1 MIHFLFFYNFHS
13 DWWLLF
19 LCFRK
24 NMCAYPTN
32 QVHFGSFNTKNWK
45 SALKGL
51 SSPRPATK
59 NCEIV
64 AGGHRKPFPATKNRE
79 NVASRHRKPR
89 PATKN
94 CENVAGGHRKPFPAM
109 ENREIVAGGLFPV
122 GKHRIKNH
130 RIQID

>member
-59 NCEIV
+59 N
-64 AGGHRKPFPATKNRE
+64 RE
-79 NVASRHRKPR
+79 NVARRHRKPR

-94 CENVAGGHRKPFPAM
+94 CENVAGGHRKPFPAT

>member
-1 MIHFLFFYNFHS
+1 
-13 DWWLLF
+13 
-19 LCFRK
+19 
-24 NMCAYPTN
+24 MCAYPTN

-64 AGGHRKPFPATKNRE
+64 AGGHRKPFPA
-79 NVASRHRKPR
+79 
-89 PATKN
+89 
-94 CENVAGGHRKPFPAM
+94 M